1 MNSRNSA
8 KVNKKKKAAAAQSPK
23 RVSRRTLRRRLLV
36 KRIIGAL
43 LGAVIIGASFYASAK
58 LLFIVKTVNV
68 SGSQIFTAEE
78 ITEFMNIP
86 MEESMFRVDTD
97 KLTEDVMAEFRYLE
111 EVRIEKRFPDI
122 IEVTLTDSVES
133 YYTVSDNQYRIY
145 SQNFRYLRNGTEP
158 PLETVWLDLDT
169 ENSDKLQKAKNL
181 IELLEKN
188 GVDKVTKISVHDENS
203 LSAEYDNRIVMEF
216 GTELDIEYKIKMCNK
231 IISEKI
237 PDGEYG
243 VINATNSG
251 EAVYTRQ

>member
-1 MNSRNSA
+1 
-8 KVNKKKKAAAAQSPK
+8 
-23 RVSRRTLRRRLLV
+23 
-36 KRIIGAL
+36 
-43 LGAVIIGASFYASAK
+43 
-58 LLFIVKTVNV
+58 
-68 SGSQIFTAEE
+68 
-78 ITEFMNIP
+78 MNIP

-181 IELLEKN
+181 IELLEEN

-203 LSAEYDNRIVMEF
+203 LSAEYDNRIIMEF

>member
-1 MNSRNSA
+1 LNSRNSA

-111 EVRIEKRFPDI
+111 EVRIEKPC
-122 IEVTLTDSVES
+122 
-133 YYTVSDNQYRIY
+133 
-145 SQNFRYLRNGTEP
+145 
-158 PLETVWLDLDT
+158 W
-169 ENSDKLQKAKNL
+169 
-181 IELLEKN
+181 
-188 GVDKVTKISVHDENS
+188 
-203 LSAEYDNRIVMEF
+203 
-216 GTELDIEYKIKMCNK
+216 
-231 IISEKI
+231 
-237 PDGEYG
+237 
-243 VINATNSG
+243 
-251 EAVYTRQ
+251 